1 MKSEILVNKSVGLTF
16 FTTFAYVHAKNDVPL
31 HPKIIFLSMNFF
43 KTLKTIPLLLSAM
56 LVTSACSDEPANME
70 CDVETIWLEI
80 DDPSSVFDD
89 PSMAYMYLD
98 YMVSTEADGLNIN
111 WEVKPDCEL
120 GAYPV
125 YFTLTPG
132 ATAYIYDENGARILF
147 RSGDVVDFSDERKT
161 IVEVVSQDGAWSK
174 RYSLSMYHRQ
184 ISTSTF
190 TFDFNEGSYDFHLSA
205 KGDPGNYYKFKPTDP
220 QAIASLFRNP
230 DDPYWKNG
238 NPGFAISRSSATPD
252 QYPTTVAFGAGP
264 DGSDCVLMQTVSTGG
279 IGAMAKIY
287 IAAGSLFD
295 GEFNAQK
302 AMKSRSAARTATQF
316 GVPFDRKPISMT
328 VDMKYIPGPAYWNED
343 KVVQPAIVD
352 EPDAYIVFYRN
363 DGGLLDGYN
372 VLTSSKII
380 GMGRLKHNLNPDG
393 SDCPGSHPIHGLSA
407 EWKTVKLDVEYPNGD
422 PDPEILKNMGYS
434 LIIGFSS
441 SWQGADFR
449 GALDSK
455 LYIDNI
461 VVECEDILGE

>member
-1 MKSEILVNKSVGLTF
+1 MKSQILVNKSVGLTF
-16 FTTFAYVHAKNDVPL
+16 FTTFAHAHAEKDVPL
-31 HPKIIFLSMNFF
+31 HPKIIFIDMNFF
-43 KTLKTIPLLLSAM
+43 KTLKTIPLLLPAM
-56 LVTSACSDEPANME
+56 LVTGACSDEPANME

-89 PSMAYMYLD
+89 PSTAYTYLD

-111 WEVKPDCEL
+111 WEVKPSCEL

-125 YFTLTPG
+125 CFTLTPG
-132 ATAYIYDENGARILF
+132 ATAYIYDENGARTLF

-161 IVEVVSQDGAWSK
+161 IIEVVSQDGAWSK

-190 TFDFNEGSYDFHLSA
+190 TFDFNEGSHDLHLSA

-352 EPDAYIVFYRN
+352 EPDAYLVFYRN

-372 VLTSSKII
+372 VLTSPKII
-380 GMGRLKHNLNPDG
+380 GKGRLKHNLNPDG

-461 VVECEDILGE
+461 VVECEGILGE